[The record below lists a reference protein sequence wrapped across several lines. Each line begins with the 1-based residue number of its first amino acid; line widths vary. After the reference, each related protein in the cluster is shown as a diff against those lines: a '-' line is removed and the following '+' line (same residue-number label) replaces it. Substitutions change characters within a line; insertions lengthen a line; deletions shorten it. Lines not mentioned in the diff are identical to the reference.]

1 VRSGAPRDDVD
12 ELGGAFNVMLEE
24 IGALVGQVRQV
35 STDIAHDL
43 RTPLTRVRQRLDRL
57 RRASSGNPELLASVE
72 RIDAD
77 IEEILRTFDSM
88 LRLAE

>member
-1 VRSGAPRDDVD
+1 GRLDVRVAVRSGAPRDDVV

-24 IGALVGQVRQV
+24 IGALVGQVGQV
-35 STDIAHDL
+35 STDIAPDL

-72 RIDAD
+72 
-77 IEEILRTFDSM
+77 
-88 LRLAE
+88 